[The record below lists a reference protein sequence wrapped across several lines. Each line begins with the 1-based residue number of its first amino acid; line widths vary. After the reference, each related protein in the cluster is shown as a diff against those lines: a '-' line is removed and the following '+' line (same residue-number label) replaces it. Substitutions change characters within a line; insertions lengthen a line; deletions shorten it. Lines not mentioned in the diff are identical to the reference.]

1 MGNDN
6 VPLQSPGIEWQW
18 ETTKDEFKNGSEL
31 SATQQA
37 FLLESFNNLHEY
49 EITLEDVQTWS
60 TRGSDSEFP
69 AQDLTLY
76 TFTNV
81 QTRDK
86 VYVWNYGMGDN
97 DFGTL
102 HFALDGDHE
111 VALMEGCG
119 ESAWSPS
126 VSAFTLGK
134 NHDGDLEF
142 YDDHWELPETASE
155 DTRKVL
161 RGVLQWFNAI
171 EDWPCLAEEV
181 AKKME
186 PGRSMASL
194 KWKAPTCD
202 PYYWKEIAGWG
213 EDEDPE

>member
-1 MGNDN
+1 MGNDT
-6 VPLQSPGIEWQW
+6 VPLQSPGFEWQW

-37 FLLESFNNLHEY
+37 FLLESFNKLHEY

-60 TRGSDSEFP
+60 TRGSDSNFP

-86 VYVWNYGMGDN
+86 VHVWNYGLGDN
-97 DFGTL
+97 DYGTL
-102 HFALDGDHE
+102 HFALD
-111 VALMEGCG
+111 AEGFDG
-119 ESAWSPS
+119 
-126 VSAFTLGK
+126 FHTLGK
-134 NHDGDLEF
+134 NDDGDLEF
-142 YDDHWELPETASE
+142 YDVDSQLPETAGE

-161 RGVLQWFNAI
+161 AAVLKWFNAI
-171 EDWPCLAEEV
+171 EDWPTLAEEV
-181 AKKME
+181 AKKLE

-202 PYYWKEIAGWG
+202 PDTWKAIAGWG

>member
-1 MGNDN
+1 MGNDT
-6 VPLQSPGIEWQW
+6 VPLQSPGLEWKW
-18 ETTKDEFKNGSEL
+18 ETTKDEFKNGGEL
-31 SATQQA
+31 SATLQG

-60 TRGSDSEFP
+60 TRGSDSNFP

-86 VYVWNYGMGDN
+86 VHVWNYGLGDN
-97 DFGTL
+97 DYGTL
-102 HFALDGDHE
+102 HFALD
-111 VALMEGCG
+111 AEGFDG
-119 ESAWSPS
+119 
-126 VSAFTLGK
+126 FHTLGK
-134 NHDGDLEF
+134 NDDGDLEF
-142 YDDHWELPETASE
+142 YDVDSQLPETASE

-161 RGVLQWFNAI
+161 AAVLKWFNAI
-171 EDWPCLAEEV
+171 EDWPTLAEEV
-181 AKKME
+181 AKKLE

-202 PYYWKEIAGWG
+202 PDTWKAIAGWG

>member
-1 MGNDN
+1 MPNT
-6 VPLQSPGIEWQW
+6 PIEWQW

-37 FLLESFNNLHEY
+37 FLLESFNKLHEY

-60 TRGSDSEFP
+60 TRGSDSNFP

-86 VYVWNYGMGDN
+86 VHVWNYGLGDN
-97 DFGTL
+97 DYGTL
-102 HFALDGDHE
+102 HFALD
-111 VALMEGCG
+111 AEGFDG
-119 ESAWSPS
+119 
-126 VSAFTLGK
+126 FHTLGK
-134 NHDGDLEF
+134 NDDGDLEF
-142 YDDHWELPETASE
+142 YDVDSQLPETASE

-161 RGVLQWFNAI
+161 AAVLKWFNAI
-171 EDWPCLAEEV
+171 EDWPTLAEEV
-181 AKKME
+181 AKKLE

-202 PYYWKEIAGWG
+202 PDTWKAIAGWG